1 MDITEIK
8 TYFFLALMLG
18 LLIVAITMQDRI
30 GSELF
35 ASLGIIVGT
44 FISASLSEDDKAEK

>member
-18 LLIVAITMQDRI
+18 LLIVAITIQDHI
-30 GSELF
+30 GSEYF
-35 ASLGIIVGT
+35 ACLGIIVGV
-44 FISASLSEDDKAEK
+44 FISYSLSENGEAEE

>member
-1 MDITEIK
+1 MDISEIK

-18 LLIVAITMQDRI
+18 LLIVAITTQDRI

-44 FISASLSEDDKAEK
+44 FISASLSDSGNAEK

>member
-18 LLIVAITMQDRI
+18 LLIVAITTQDYI

-35 ASLGIIVGT
+35 ASLGIIVGIY
-44 FISASLSEDDKAEK
+44 ISASLSENGNAEK

>member
-18 LLIVAITMQDRI
+18 LLIVAITTQDYI

-44 FISASLSEDDKAEK
+44 YISASLSDNSNAEK